1 MSLDSAQVAVRS
13 GVATLV
19 LAASTFVGIAQHESF
34 VDKARIPVPGDK
46 PTYGYGTT
54 TGVKV
59 GDRITPERAMHRLMT
74 ELDTVYAQ
82 GVRNCVKVPLHPWEF
97 GAYVS
102 LAYNVGVP
110 TFCRKAKPDPIT
122 GKYEPN
128 LIDLINAKRYAE
140 AGERIEAF
148 KYGPS
153 PGKDK
158 DGNKIKGPVLK
169 GLVKRRAEE
178 RAICE
183 GKRR

>member
-82 GVRNCVKVPLHPWEF
+82 GVRNCVKVPLHSWEF

-102 LAYNVGVP
+102 LTYNVGVP
-110 TFCRKAKPDPIT
+110 TFCRKAAPGMP
-122 GKYEPN
+122 PN

-140 AGERIEAF
+140 ACERIEAF
-148 KYGPS
+148 KYGP
-153 PGKDK
+153 GRK
-158 DGNKIKGPVLK
+158 VLA